1 MENVCNAFLSF
12 SLTIFN
18 RAASGRCTLLTCH
31 CQHGDAVS
39 AHRFSGVRGGVGAL
53 CCMGYSRPSPSPL
66 LSQAPATPV
75 RALHQPCPKALV
87 QSSQERDGFGLFF
100 LPTPTLSIREMFQK
114 LICQTEQKLPSNF
127 HPNEFMAS
135 LYPFSLN
142 ASVALFFP
150 FFIFWHRKTA
160 TLSPLEL

>member
-1 MENVCNAFLSF
+1 MLHLAYLSLPTRRRSQCPQFQWCQGRSRSTVLHGIFQAKPKPTAKPGTCNPS
-12 SLTIFN
+12 TGI
-18 RAASGRCTLLTCH
+18 T
-31 CQHGDAVS
+31 S
-39 AHRFSGVRGGVGAL
+39 A
-53 CCMGYSRPSPSPL
+53 
-66 LSQAPATPV
+66 LSQST
-75 RALHQPCPKALV
+75 HV

-114 LICQTEQKLPSNF
+114 LISQTEQKLPSNF

-150 FFIFWHRKTA
+150 FFIF
-160 TLSPLEL
+160 